1 MCVQC
6 WDSQKQIRV
15 LKNVSTKHNWLSP
28 AELYNAE
35 SCIFGQRWV
44 TGTVMSHWDSDE
56 YKCNFFILYNMYSIY
71 YQYLAIFLSHQS
83 MWGRSALSCKSVL
96 FVNREAGS
104 ENILGVMVSRKHCA
118 FRKVKDNSSQKRQQ
132 RMFLTFLHCH
142 KCLA

>member
-44 TGTVMSHWDSDE
+44 TGTVMSI
-56 YKCNFFILYNMYSIY
+56 NVIFLYYIICIY